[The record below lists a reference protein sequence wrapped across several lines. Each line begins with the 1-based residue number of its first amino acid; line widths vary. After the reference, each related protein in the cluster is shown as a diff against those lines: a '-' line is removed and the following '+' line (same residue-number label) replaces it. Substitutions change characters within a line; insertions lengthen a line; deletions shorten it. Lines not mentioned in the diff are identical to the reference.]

1 MTVPTGIPNTSK
13 AKTTG
18 CCYTEPS
25 MNIENGLIRQAIL
38 LAPGTMKAY
47 LNFIVLLCTGLCLQA
62 CSDEPE
68 GYTIKNP
75 PALSLPQIKRDEADT
90 APRPQEHTVSLEV
103 AEAIGRSSL
112 VFTGKIQLV
121 DSMIHGKRVPF
132 YLIGAKPQQLW
143 KGVLEN
149 NNLVYYISRRLPA
162 HGRDMEQLFFLSPA
176 DSANVLAYSNKV
188 RWQWTDNA
196 PGILAR
202 DSSAYLVQGD
212 SMQMGLKLAPQTN

>member
-1 MTVPTGIPNTSK
+1 MNTK
-13 AKTTG
+13 
-18 CCYTEPS
+18 
-25 MNIENGLIRQAIL
+25 NGLIPQAIL
-38 LAPGTMKAY
+38 LAPGTMKPY
-47 LNFIVLLCTGLCLQA
+47 FSFIVLFCSCIFLQA

-75 PALSLPQIKRDEADT
+75 PALSLPQIQRGEADA
-90 APRPQEHTVSLEV
+90 APGPQEHTVSLEV
-103 AEAIGRSSL
+103 AEAISRSSL

-132 YLIGAKPQQLW
+132 YLIGVKPQQLW
-143 KGVLEN
+143 KGTLESST
-149 NNLVYYISRRLPA
+149 LVYYISRRLPA

-176 DSANVLAYSNKV
+176 DSANVLAYSNKL

-202 DSSAYLVQGD
+202 DSSAYLAQGD
-212 SMQMGLKLAPQTN
+212 SAQMGLKPEPQAN